1 MNRRPISVIAI
12 AFLYIV
18 AGAAGIIDHFSEF
31 NPRHPFEI
39 EVVLALLVRLAAVA
53 CGVYLLR
60 GSNWARW
67 LAIGWIAYH
76 VVLSGFDS
84 WFELAIHSLLC
95 IVIAYVLFRPA
106 ANAYFHAAGRIR

>member
-12 AFLYIV
+12 ACLYIV
-18 AGAAGIIDHFSEF
+18 AGAAGVIYHFHDF
-31 NPRHPFEI
+31 NPRHPLES
-39 EVVLALLVRLAAVA
+39 EVILALLVRLAAIV

-60 GSNWARW
+60 GANWARW
-67 LAIGWIAYH
+67 LAIVWIAYH
-76 VVLSGFDS
+76 VVLSGFHS

-106 ANAYFHAAGRIR
+106 ANAYFHAARRAG